1 MKPGLRK
8 FPYPYRAALAIS
20 SDLDN
25 TPDLATYLAL
35 MDYLNGTG
43 ETPLGTGLGLEVG
56 NSFWFY
62 NGSGENG
69 SGENQLAY
77 FDAAGGTTPF
87 AEVCRQFWLSGHIDT
102 LHTYGNFDNG
112 GFSRSHAERAVEELA
127 TQQARIPVWVNHGT
141 EQNRQNV
148 GHRESFAG
156 ANPADPAYHFDL
168 ARQAGLRYFWTGR
181 LTHVLGQDA
190 RQNLALMGQRILQ
203 EGVRLLKYPFS
214 RGPLF
219 DRRNRLLIPLTLED
233 GAKVWEFQRWISS
246 WGEVTAADVNDL
258 PVQLGT
264 RQLQGLVRNGG
275 YLIIYTHMGEHL
287 DLAAG
292 LPPELV
298 TQLHLLQGMQRDGRL
313 LVTTTGRLLRYREV
327 NGELSWQITTAD
339 ERAVIEIAPQLDTP
353 IGSNPLQ
360 ERDLQGL
367 TFYIGR
373 AKVAQV
379 RFGGRAVA
387 CNLNPAD
394 ETGRV
399 SVSIPWL
406 PLEYPR
412 R

>member
-25 TPDLATYLAL
+25 TPNLETYLAL

-43 ETPLGTGLGLEVG
+43 DTPLGAGLGLEVG
-56 NSFWFY
+56 NSFWFF
-62 NGSGENG
+62 NGT
-69 SGENQLAY
+69 GENQLAY
-77 FDAAGGTTPF
+77 FDAAGKPTPF
-87 AEVCRQFWLSGHIDT
+87 AEVCRKFWLSGHIDT
-102 LHTYGNFDNG
+102 LHTYGNFDAG
-112 GFSRSHAERAVEELA
+112 GFARSHAERAVAELDA
-127 TQQARIPVWVNHGT
+127 HQARIPVWVNHGT
-141 EQNRQNV
+141 EQNRQNI

-156 ANPADPAYHFDL
+156 ATPADPAYHLDL
-168 ARQAGLRYFWTGR
+168 TRQAGVRYFWTGR

-190 RQNLALMGQRILQ
+190 RRNLTLVGKRILQ
-203 EGVRLLKYPFS
+203 EGVRLVKYTFS
-214 RGPLF
+214 REPLF

-246 WGEVTAADVNDL
+246 WGEVTATDVNDL
-258 PVQLGT
+258 AVQLST
-264 RQLQGLVRNGG
+264 RRLEGLVRNGG
-275 YLIIYTHMGEHL
+275 YLVLYTHMGEHL

-292 LPPELV
+292 LPAELV
-298 TQLHLLQGMQRDGRL
+298 TQLHVLQGLQRDGHL
-313 LVTTTGRLLRYREV
+313 LVATTGRLLRYREV
-327 NGELSWQITTAD
+327 NGELSWQITTD
-339 ERAVIEIAPQLDTP
+339 GDRAVIEIAPQLDTP
-353 IGSNPLQ
+353 IGSNRLA
-360 ERDLQGL
+360 EHDLQGL

-379 RFGGRAVA
+379 RFDGRAIA

-394 ETGRV
+394 EEGRV

-412 R
+412 G